1 MNGLTLVRNAT
12 LLLERDGRRLLVDPA
27 LDDAR
32 ARPPVENTQPP
43 LRNPLVPL
51 PLPAEELVRDL
62 DAALVTH
69 LHRDHLDAT
78 GEKLL
83 PRDRPV
89 FCQPADREHLQA
101 LGLDARPID
110 DEIDWHGLHIARTG
124 ARHSLEPA
132 VERAL
137 GPVSGFVLGD
147 LYIASDSVWC
157 EEVATALARWRP
169 RVAVVKAGAASF
181 VDSGPISMT
190 AADVAEVAARVPL
203 TVAAH
208 LEAMNHC
215 PLTRSELRAAVPAA
229 LVPEDGETLKL

>member
-1 MNGLTLVRNAT
+1 MTRS
-12 LLLERDGRRLLVDPA
+12 
-27 LDDAR
+27 
-32 ARPPVENTQPP
+32 
-43 LRNPLVPL
+43 
-51 PLPAEELVRDL
+51 
-62 DAALVTH
+62 
-69 LHRDHLDAT
+69 T
-78 GEKLL
+78 GTGSTS
-83 PRDRPV
+83 
-89 FCQPADREHLQA
+89 RE
-101 LGLDARPID
+101 P
-110 DEIDWHGLHIARTG
+110 G
-124 ARHSLEPA
+124 ARHSLERA

-208 LEAMNHC
+208 LE
-215 PLTRSELRAAVPAA
+215 RR
-229 LVPEDGETLKL
+229 